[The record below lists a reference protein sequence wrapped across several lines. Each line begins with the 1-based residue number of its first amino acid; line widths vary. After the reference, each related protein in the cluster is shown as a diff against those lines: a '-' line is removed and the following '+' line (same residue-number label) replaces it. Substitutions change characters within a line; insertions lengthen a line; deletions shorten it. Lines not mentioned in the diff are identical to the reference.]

1 MKKWIVI
8 MTGIFILVGGFVIQ
22 NIHAND
28 AEMSIS
34 KEQAFKET
42 EVSDEEIEKLAE
54 LGYSFEELEKKWAD
68 QVDYEFDIQSE
79 HGKYDYSNYRWI
91 VFSGGA
97 MTASPLGS
105 EGGYTV
111 DGRTGI
117 TLARYNPTTD
127 PNGMDTDTAKELQIR
142 YGIREDV
149 NHILKNN
156 IFNN

>member
-1 MKKWIVI
+1 
-8 MTGIFILVGGFVIQ
+8 MTGVVLLAGGLFIR

-34 KEQAFKET
+34 KEQAFQET
-42 EVSDEEIEKLAE
+42 EVTDEEKARIKE
-54 LGYSFEELEKKWAD
+54 LGYSLEELEKKWSD
-68 QVDYEFDIQSE
+68 QVDFEFDIQSE

-105 EGGYTV
+105 EGGYTA
-111 DGRTGI
+111 DGSTGI
-117 TLARYNPTTD
+117 VLARYNPTTD

-149 NHILKNN
+149 NNILKENRPNN
-156 IFNN
+156 

>member
-8 MTGIFILVGGFVIQ
+8 MTGVVLLAGGLFIK
-22 NIHAND
+22 NIRAND

-34 KEQAFKET
+34 KEQAFQET
-42 EVSDEEIEKLAE
+42 EVTDEEKEKLAE
-54 LGYSFEELEKKWAD
+54 LGYSWDELEKKWSD
-68 QVDYEFDIQSE
+68 QVDLEFDIQSD

-117 TLARYNPTTD
+117 VLARYNPTTD
-127 PNGMDTDTAKELQIR
+127 LNGMDTSTAKELQIR

-149 NHILKNN
+149 NHILKDTT
-156 IFNN
+156 IE

>member
-1 MKKWIVI
+1 MKKWIAILTVV
-8 MTGIFILVGGFVIQ
+8 FILAGGLFIK

-28 AEMSIS
+28 TEMSIS
-34 KEQAFKET
+34 EEQAFQET
-42 EVSDEEIEKLAE
+42 EVTEEEKVKLAE
-54 LGYSFEELEKKWAD
+54 LGYSFEELEKKWSD
-68 QVDYEFDIQSE
+68 QVDFEFDIQSE
-79 HGKYDYSNYRWI
+79 HGKRDYSNYRWL

-117 TLARYNPTTD
+117 ILARYNPTTD
-127 PNGMDTDTAKELQIR
+127 PNGVDTDTAKELQIR

-149 NHILKNN
+149 NHILNDN
-156 IFNN
+156 

>member
-8 MTGIFILVGGFVIQ
+8 MTGVVLLVGGLFIR
-22 NIHAND
+22 NIRAND

-34 KEQAFKET
+34 KEQAFQET
-42 EVSDEEIEKLAE
+42 EVTDEEKVKLAE
-54 LGYSFEELEKKWAD
+54 LGYSWDELEKKWSD
-68 QVDYEFDIQSE
+68 QVDLEFDIQSE

-105 EGGYTV
+105 DGGYTV

-117 TLARYNPTTD
+117 VLARYNPTTD
-127 PNGMDTDTAKELQIR
+127 PNGMDTASAKELQIR

-149 NHILKNN
+149 NHILKETT
-156 IFNN
+156 IE